1 MSHPGGLGAEAPA
14 GVPIAVGPA
23 AADRL
28 HSSVPAGGRL
38 IEPSGKACLSAR
50 YQPNFGGRFSR
61 KAAMPS
67 WASGVVAAAAMACV
81 VYS

>member
-1 MSHPGGLGAEAPA
+1 MSSIPASVRAQAECLPPGVRLADQEQARLLPLG
-14 GVPIAVGPA
+14 
-23 AADRL
+23 
-28 HSSVPAGGRL
+28 
-38 IEPSGKACLSAR
+38 